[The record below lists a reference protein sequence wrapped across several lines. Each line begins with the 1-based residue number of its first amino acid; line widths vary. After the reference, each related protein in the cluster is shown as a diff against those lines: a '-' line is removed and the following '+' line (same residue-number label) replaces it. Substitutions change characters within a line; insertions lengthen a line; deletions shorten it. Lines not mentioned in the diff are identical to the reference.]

1 MSKSGFRELSESDY
15 EQWRPLWDG
24 YLVFYDHSLSEEQTA
39 LTWSRFFDPEF
50 NFRAFVLELGGEV
63 VGFAHC
69 SFTVSTWNDKPN
81 LYLEDL
87 FVKPSVRRGGIGTQ
101 LILGC
106 AEFARQ
112 QGAEKLHWLTHKDN
126 LTAQS
131 VYRKLAKQSEF
142 IIFERGTSSR

>member
-1 MSKSGFRELSESDY
+1 MFRELLESDY

-24 YLVFYDHSLSEEQTA
+24 YLEFYEHELTEEQTA
-39 LTWSRFFDPEF
+39 LTWSRFFDPSF
-50 NFRAFVLELGGEV
+50 NFHAFVLELDGEV
-63 VGFAHC
+63 VGIAHC

-126 LTAQS
+126 LVAQS
-131 VYRKLAKQSEF
+131 VYRKVANQSEF
-142 IIFERGTSSR
+142 IIFERETHLR

>member
-24 YLVFYDHSLSEEQTA
+24 YLEFYEHSLSEEQTA

-50 NFRAFVLELGGEV
+50 NFHAFVLELGGEV